1 MKITDLLEEKTIKLN
16 ALASSKEEALNQM
29 INLISQTGN
38 ILNKQEFKEAVLNR
52 EKEGTT
58 GIGEK
63 IAIPHGKSK
72 AVKKATVA
80 AMVLPK
86 GVEFESLDGDK
97 VDLIFMIAAPDNQEN
112 THLEVLS
119 RLSALLMDEKFR
131 ERLKEA
137 KTPAEFINFINEA
150 EQAKYGEEKAV
161 DELMSDTF
169 KSNIKENN
177 DKKNYEILCITS
189 CPTGIAHT
197 YMAAEALEKAGDETN
212 HTIKVETQGQS
223 GVKNHLTREEI
234 QNAKAIII
242 AADTNVDLSRFNGK
256 KLIKV
261 RVSDGIHKPK
271 ELIERALSDETS
283 IYYSEENNSQE
294 PDSNER
300 EGIGRSIYR
309 HLMSGVTHMLPF
321 VVGGGILIA
330 VSFLLDNYEIN
341 PAGFGSNTPVAAFF
355 NTIGN
360 AAFGFMLTI
369 LAGYIAMS
377 IADRPGLAAGF
388 VGGAIALSGVS
399 LQSISNP
406 DMAMVSSGFLGA
418 LLAGFIGGYI
428 VEILKKIFSK
438 IPKSLEG
445 IRTILLYPVFGI
457 LLTGT
462 AVMLINPFVAGIN
475 TGLNNFLNGL
485 SGTNR
490 IILGAILGGM
500 MSVDLGGPVNKA
512 AYTFGTGM
520 LSQGHYDIMA
530 AVMAGGMVAPLVI
543 ALLATFFPKKL
554 DQKERSSALLN
565 YVLGL
570 SFISEGAIPF
580 ASSDPLRVLP
590 SCIVGSAIAGALSML
605 FNCTVMAPHGG
616 IFVIGIVGNALM
628 YIVSIAVGSIV
639 GALMLAALKKN
650 AGDSSMQKERK
661 GEKLA

>member
-1 MKITDLLEEKTIKLN
+1 MRITDLLEEKAIKLN
-16 ALASSKEEALNQM
+16 SLASSKEEILNQM

-38 ILNKQEFKEAVLNR
+38 IVNKQEFKETVFKR

-58 GIGEK
+58 GIGEG
-63 IAIPHGKSK
+63 IAIPHGKSR
-72 AVKKATVA
+72 AVKKACLA

-86 GVEFESLDGDK
+86 GVEFQALDGKK
-97 VDLIFMIAAPDNQEN
+97 VNLMFLIAAPENQEN

-119 RLSALLMDEKFR
+119 RLSALLMDESFR
-131 ERLKEA
+131 ENLKRA
-137 KTPAEFINFINEA
+137 KTPAEFISFINEA
-150 EQAKYGEEKAV
+150 EVNKYGKEKAV
-161 DELMSDTF
+161 DELLADTF
-169 KSNIKENN
+169 KAAINEKSI
-177 DKKNYEILCITS
+177 DGYEILCITS

-197 YMAAEALEKAGDETN
+197 YMAAEALEKAGKETN

-223 GVKNHLTREEI
+223 GVKNHLTKEEI

-242 AADTNVDLSRFNGK
+242 AADTNVDLTRFNGK
-256 KLIKV
+256 KLLKV
-261 RVSDGIHKPK
+261 RVADGIHKPK
-271 ELIERALSDETS
+271 ELIERALSNEVP
-283 IYYSEENNSQE
+283 IYHLEEGENSQQVNSDE
-294 PDSNER
+294 K

-330 VSFLLDNYEIN
+330 ISFLLDNYEIN

-388 VGGAIALSGVS
+388 VGGAIAVSGVS
-399 LQSISNP
+399 LQSITNP
-406 DMAMVSSGFLGA
+406 DTVTVSSGFLGA
-418 LLAGFIGGYI
+418 LLAGFIAGYI
-428 VEILKKIFSK
+428 ILILKRIFSA

-457 LLTGT
+457 LLTGA
-462 AVMLINPFVAGIN
+462 AVMLINPAIAGIN

-485 SGTNR
+485 SGTNKV
-490 IILGAILGGM
+490 ILGAILGGM

-554 DQKERSSALLN
+554 DQKDRSSALLN
-565 YVLGL
+565 YILGL

-590 SCIVGSAIAGALSML
+590 SCIVGSAVAGALSML

-628 YIVSIAVGSIV
+628 YIVSIAAGAVV
-639 GALMLAALKKN
+639 GALILAALKKS
-650 AGDSSMQKERK
+650 AGQTNTKQ
-661 GEKLA
+661 A

>member
-1 MKITDLLEEKTIKLN
+1 MKITDLLEEKAIKLN
-16 ALASSKEEALNQM
+16 SLASSKDEVLNQM

-38 ILNKQEFKEAVLNR
+38 IINKQEFKEAVFKR

-58 GIGEK
+58 GIGEG
-63 IAIPHGKSK
+63 IGIPHGKSR
-72 AVKKATVA
+72 AVKKACLA

-86 GVEFESLDGDK
+86 GVEFESLDGKK
-97 VDLIFMIAAPDNQEN
+97 VNLIFLIAAPENQEN

-131 ERLKEA
+131 ENLKKA

-150 EQAKYGEEKAV
+150 EKIKYGEEKAV
-161 DELMSDTF
+161 DELLSETHQVD
-169 KSNIKENN
+169 IQKE
-177 DKKNYEILCITS
+177 DSKGKFEILCITS

-197 YMAAEALEKAGDETN
+197 YMAAESLEKAGIETN

-223 GVKNHLTREEI
+223 GVKNHLTKEEI

-256 KLIKV
+256 KLIKT
-261 RVSDGIHKPK
+261 RVADGIHKPK
-271 ELIERALSDETS
+271 ELIERALSNEAPIYNSGENANTEEKGFDEK
-283 IYYSEENNSQE
+283 
-294 PDSNER
+294 

-309 HLMSGVTHMLPF
+309 HLMNGVTHMLPF

-330 VSFLLDNYEIN
+330 ISFLLDNYEIN

-388 VGGAIALSGVS
+388 VGGAIAVSGAS
-399 LQSISNP
+399 IQSITNP
-406 DMAMVSSGFLGA
+406 DTATVSSGFLGA
-418 LLAGFIGGYI
+418 LLAGFIAGYI
-428 VEILKKIFSK
+428 ILILKRLFSA

-457 LLTGT
+457 LLTGA
-462 AVMLINPFVAGIN
+462 AVMLINPAIAGIN

-485 SGTNR
+485 SGTNKV
-490 IILGAILGGM
+490 ILGAILGGM

-554 DQKERSSALLN
+554 DEKDRSSALLN
-565 YVLGL
+565 YILGF

-590 SCIVGSAIAGALSML
+590 ACIVGSAVAGALSML

-616 IFVIGIVGNALM
+616 IFVIGIVGNSLM
-628 YIVSIAVGSIV
+628 YLVSIVAGSAI
-639 GALMLAALKKN
+639 GALILAALKKR
-650 AGDSSMQKERK
+650 AGENKEK
-661 GEKLA
+661 HV